1 MVNLRLLACA
11 FALALSACEAPTP
24 TPAALTEAEVQ
35 EFVRQYAAVSSA
47 ADVPKIMGFIQRDE
61 TVTSA
66 GVGII
71 YRGWNA
77 IRAATDDAAA
87 ENALLK
93 VELGKV
99 DVTPLGADTALA
111 VAPMTVSSHP
121 PARDGSL
128 TNAPGALSI
137 VVKRTPEGLRIVH
150 EHYSLKL

>member
-11 FALALSACEAPTP
+11 LALALSACEAPSP
-24 TPAALTEAEVQ
+24 ALTEAEVQ
-35 EFVRQYAAVSSA
+35 EFVRQYAAASNTT
-47 ADVPKIMGFIQRDE
+47 DVAKIMGFIQRGE
-61 TVTSA
+61 TATSV

-71 YRGWNA
+71 YRGWNE

-99 DVTPLGADTALA
+99 VVTPLGADTALA

-121 PARDGSL
+121 PAKPGDGGL

-137 VVKRTPEGLRIVH
+137 VVKRTPEGLRVIH
-150 EHYSLKL
+150 EHYSLRL